1 MGHSKN
7 DIPFEG
13 GFARISIKKISDKQN
28 ATFMLINPA
37 TRKPYINQEII
48 RDLQI
53 RKSQYPMLTPQID
66 LQIKWLQNRVE
77 KKSKPE
83 CKFHI
88 MRSGESKDKAKKR
101 LEEECYLRLRD
112 LARLL
117 FRPIWDARFHNG
129 QVTIGQYAEYMK
141 VYLFA
146 SASPDTRRHMLS
158 CLSHIIIPAIGKELL
173 CNISA
178 DKTKTF
184 LRKINR
190 KLNASGAKESQR
202 GYVKRTYQA
211 FFEQITQDGYQ
222 YASSLAALSKLIDT
236 SKKQNR
242 AITKAFKPSHLD
254 DEQRYR
260 LFSILSKPENL
271 FLLFLIALYY
281 SGLDFCEMAA
291 MRFGDIEEL
300 HTVNGYCDCILVDK
314 MVRKLDKRYSTLSA
328 TNDSFPIRRFRKVVL
343 YPWAADIL
351 HRHVQN
357 LQSQGFTMAQI
368 ELMRLSD
375 TKPGCPIFGP
385 TEIENAILPL
395 LPQAGID
402 SAILPRTDTQG
413 TVTQQKIMLD
423 CHILWEDAQYVA
435 KNYCGASDVMLH
447 AMFGQAWTETDE
459 HAYLDLLSDEYA
471 VARWVYLRR
480 FSPFNYTNSKA
491 PICMQNDDAS
501 ISFSSPETSIGRY
514 VIHVQNT
521 TNAPQLLKFSADYGI
536 MVNWKEAIS

>member
-13 GFARISIKKISDKQN
+13 GFARIPIKKISDKQN

-53 RKSQYPMLTPQID
+53 RKRQYPMLTPQID

-77 KKSKPE
+77 KKTKPE
-83 CKFHI
+83 CEFHI
-88 MRSGESKDKAKKR
+88 MRNGESKDKAQRR
-101 LEEECYLRLRD
+101 LEEECYPRLRD

-117 FRPIWDARFHNG
+117 FRPIWDARLHDG

-141 VYLFA
+141 DYLFA
-146 SASPDTRRHMLS
+146 SASPDARRHMLS

-190 KLNASGAKESQR
+190 KLNASSAKESQR
-202 GYVKRTYQA
+202 GYVKRTYQSL
-211 FFEQITQDGYQ
+211 FEQITQDGYQ
-222 YASSLAALSKLIDT
+222 YASSLAALSELIDT
-236 SKKQNR
+236 AKKQNR

-260 LFSILSKPENL
+260 LFLILSKSENL
-271 FLLFLIALYY
+271 FLLFLISLYY
-281 SGLDFCEMAA
+281 CGLDFCEMAA
-291 MRFGDIEEL
+291 VRFGDIIEL
-300 HTVNGYCDCILVDK
+300 HTAKGYCDCILVDK
-314 MVRKLDKRYSTLSA
+314 MVRKLGKRYSTLSA
-328 TNDSFPIRRFRKVVL
+328 TNDYFPIRRFRKIVL

-351 HRHVQN
+351 HRYVQE
-357 LQSQGFTMAQI
+357 LQNQGFTMAQI

-375 TKPGCPIFGP
+375 AKPGCPIFGP

-402 SAILPRTDTQG
+402 STILPRTDTQG

-435 KNYCGASDVMLH
+435 KKYCGASDVMLH
-447 AMFGQAWTETDE
+447 AMFGQSWTETDE
-459 HAYLDLLSDEYA
+459 RSYLDLLSDNYA
-471 VARWVYLRR
+471 IARWVYLHR
-480 FSPFNYTNSKA
+480 FSPFNYTTSKA
-491 PICMQNDDAS
+491 PACTQNDNAT

-521 TNAPQLLKFSADYGI
+521 TNATQLLKFSADYGI
-536 MVNWKEAIS
+536 MVNWKEAST

>member
-1 MGHSKN
+1 MGRSKN
-7 DIPFEG
+7 DFSFEG
-13 GFARISIKKISDKQN
+13 GNARVVIKPDNDKQN
-28 ATFMLINPA
+28 ATFMLINPT
-37 TRKPYINQEII
+37 TRKPYRNRDIIN
-48 RDLQI
+48 DLQN
-53 RKSQYPMLTPQID
+53 RKKQYPVLAPQID
-66 LQIKWLQNRVE
+66 LQIKWLQNHIE
-77 KKSKPE
+77 KKSKPDCE
-83 CKFHI
+83 FHI
-88 MRSGESKDKAKKR
+88 MRNGESKDKAQRR
-101 LEEECYLRLRD
+101 LEEECYPRLRD

-117 FRPIWDARFHNG
+117 FRPIWDARLHNG

-141 VYLFA
+141 DYLFA
-146 SASPDTRRHMLS
+146 SASPDARRHMLS
-158 CLSHIIIPAIGKELL
+158 CLSHIIIPAVGNELL

-178 DKTKTF
+178 DKKKTF

-190 KLNASGAKESQR
+190 KLNTCGSKDSQR

-211 FFEQITQDGYQ
+211 LFEQITQDGYQ
-222 YASSLAALSKLIDT
+222 YASSLAALSELIDT

-260 LFSILSKPENL
+260 FFSILSKPVNL
-271 FLLFLIALYY
+271 FLLFLISLYY

-291 MRFGDIEEL
+291 MRFGDIMEL
-300 HTVNGYCDCILVDK
+300 HTAKGYCDCILVDK

-402 SAILPRTDTQG
+402 SAILPRTSKQG
-413 TVTQQKIMLD
+413 TVTQQRITLD
-423 CHILWEDAQYVA
+423 CRTVWEDAQYVA

>member
-1 MGHSKN
+1 
-7 DIPFEG
+7 
-13 GFARISIKKISDKQN
+13 
-28 ATFMLINPA
+28 
-37 TRKPYINQEII
+37 
-48 RDLQI
+48 
-53 RKSQYPMLTPQID
+53 MLTPQID

-77 KKSKPE
+77 KKTKPE
-83 CKFHI
+83 CEFHI
-88 MRSGESKDKAKKR
+88 MRNGESKDKAQRR
-101 LEEECYLRLRD
+101 LEEECYPRLRD

-117 FRPIWDARFHNG
+117 FRPIWDARLHDG

-141 VYLFA
+141 DYLFA
-146 SASPDTRRHMLS
+146 SASPDARRHMLS

-190 KLNASGAKESQR
+190 KLNASSAKESQR

-211 FFEQITQDGYQ
+211 LFEQITQDGYQ
-222 YASSLAALSKLIDT
+222 YASSLAALSELIDT
-236 SKKQNR
+236 AKKQNR
-242 AITKAFKPSHLD
+242 AITKAFKPNHLD

-260 LFSILSKPENL
+260 LFLILSKSENL
-271 FLLFLIALYY
+271 FLLFLISLYY
-281 SGLDFCEMAA
+281 CGLDFCEMAA
-291 MRFGDIEEL
+291 VRFGDIIEL
-300 HTVNGYCDCILVDK
+300 HTAKGYCDCILVDK
-314 MVRKLDKRYSTLSA
+314 MVRKLGKRYSTLSA
-328 TNDSFPIRRFRKVVL
+328 TNDYFPIRRFRKIVL

-351 HRHVQN
+351 HRYVQE
-357 LQSQGFTMAQI
+357 LQNQGFTMAQI

-375 TKPGCPIFGP
+375 AKQGCPIFGP

-402 SAILPRTDTQG
+402 STILPRTDTQG

-435 KNYCGASDVMLH
+435 KKYCGASDVMLH
-447 AMFGQAWTETDE
+447 AMFGQSWTETDE
-459 HAYLDLLSDEYA
+459 RSYLDLLSDNYA
-471 VARWVYLRR
+471 IARWVYLHR
-480 FSPFNYTNSKA
+480 FSPFNYTTSKA
-491 PICMQNDDAS
+491 PACTQNDNAT

-514 VIHVQNT
+514 VIHVQNI

-536 MVNWKEAIS
+536 MVNWKEAST